1 MSITI
6 DRQFGWK
13 KEEEELEKIKKAF
26 SPDLVKVDYQYYIF
40 DYACDYCFVELKS
53 RRNTKDKYPDTM
65 VSKNKIDYAGKAERP
80 VFFCFSFTDGLYYW
94 KYNEEDISKGYVKFR
109 TGGRNDR
116 GRPEYN
122 DYAFINT
129 AILNKIY

>member
-26 SPDLVKVDYQYYIF
+26 SPDLAKVEGQYYIF
-40 DYACDYCFVELKS
+40 DYVCEYCFVELKS

-65 VSKNKIDYAGKAERP
+65 VGKNKLDCASKAERP

-94 KYNEEDISKGYVKFR
+94 KYNEDDIARGDVKFR
-109 TGGRNDR
+109 KGGRNDR
-116 GRPEYN
+116 GRPEYTE
-122 DYAFINT
+122 YAFINT